1 MAQCGTL
8 VAAAL
13 ALLLLLLPPNLAW
26 YKPAAGPQHYSVGRA
41 AGLLSNFHR
50 FPSPRRSESPALP
63 VGTGPLRLE
72 MRSSLRSLV
81 SASGWWVAGAGG
93 ARAGPQPPPPTQAL
107 CVKEVTP
114 NLQSC
119 RRQFNSPGTLQCK
132 ADVFLSLQEA
142 ECQGPEP

>member
-13 ALLLLLLPPNLAW
+13 ALLLPLLPPALAW
-26 YKPAAGPQHYSVGRA
+26 YKPAAGPHHYSVGRA
-41 AGLLSNFHR
+41 AGLLSSFHR
-50 FPSPRRSESPALP
+50 FPSTRRPESSAHP

-72 MRSSLRSLV
+72 MRSSLRSL
-81 SASGWWVAGAGG
+81 
-93 ARAGPQPPPPTQAL
+93 AL

-119 RRQFNSPGTLQCK
+119 QRQFNSPGTFQCK

-142 ECQGPEP
+142 ECQRPTP

>member
-1 MAQCGTL
+1 MAQCGTS
-8 VAAAL
+8 VAAAAL

-41 AGLLSNFHR
+41 AGLLSNFHK

-63 VGTGPLRLE
+63 AGIGPLRLE
-72 MRSSLRSLV
+72 MRSSLRSL
-81 SASGWWVAGAGG
+81 
-93 ARAGPQPPPPTQAL
+93 AL

-142 ECQGPEP
+142 ECQQPEP

>member
-1 MAQCGTL
+1 M
-8 VAAAL
+8 AAATL

-41 AGLLSNFHR
+41 AGLLSNFHK
-50 FPSPRRSESPALP
+50 FPSQRRSESPALP
-63 VGTGPLRLE
+63 AGIGPLRLE

-81 SASGWWVAGAGG
+81 SARGWWVAGAGG

-142 ECQGPEP
+142 ECQQPEP

>member
-8 VAAAL
+8 VATAL
-13 ALLLLLLPPNLAW
+13 ALPLLLLPPALAW
-26 YKPAAGPQHYSVGRA
+26 YKPAAGPHHYSVGRA
-41 AGLLSNFHR
+41 AGLLSSFHR
-50 FPSPRRSESPALP
+50 FPSTRRSESSALP

-72 MRSSLRSLV
+72 MRPSLRSLV
-81 SASGWWVAGAGG
+81 SASQWWVAGAGG
-93 ARAGPQPPPPTQAL
+93 AGADPQPPPPTQAL

-119 RRQFNSPGTLQCK
+119 QRQFNSPGTFQCK

-142 ECQGPEP
+142 ECQRPAP

>member
-1 MAQCGTL
+1 MRVQAQQGHSSMAQCGTS

-26 YKPAAGPQHYSVGRA
+26 YKPAGPQHYSVGRA

-63 VGTGPLRLE
+63 AVIGPLRLE
-72 MRSSLRSLV
+72 MRSSLRSL
-81 SASGWWVAGAGG
+81 
-93 ARAGPQPPPPTQAL
+93 AL

-142 ECQGPEP
+142 ECQQPEP